1 MHRVR
6 KIILLKHFSLNRW
19 VFFAGVIGVFMSAG
33 AIFLFGCRQGQYSSV
48 KGGTPLKQSFLSKEE
63 LKASLNKFE
72 EFFTSNIK
80 QSASEV
86 DRQSTDI
93 KHHKLTLM
101 YRARLTSAL
110 HNMLEQDDPLV
121 AFIDV
126 WALSV
131 RLREYLES
139 GQGAELFGVYQEVA
153 VNSSKQIEGEIE
165 NIARTFLSEAVFEE
179 TRKNINSFASAN
191 PIQGTFS
198 KTMVYAT
205 ETRPDRPSP
214 FQSVVTLPLAPFRA
228 MEGVDRGAAAIY
240 KFSGTADKF
249 SEVVEEL
256 PESARWQLL
265 LFLYE
270 LEEAN
275 MTKSFLSSLETI
287 SESSKRIAETAE
299 KMPEQIRLETSLL
312 LEDIDD
318 RQANVQT
325 TLDKTAATA
334 KAVEELIQRTD
345 TLSKTLVE
353 TAKSIEATADSWQQA
368 AEATTETLSIFSK
381 KEPQEKTK
389 DSFTIND
396 LRAAADSITS
406 AASEIR
412 HLNSELAENSDQISK
427 QIQVL
432 ANVVTVRIVLL
443 LVFIFSLVIAT
454 RLFIQRMSSSKK
466 QTSS

>member
-1 MHRVR
+1 MHGIR
-6 KIILLKHFSLNRW
+6 KIILLKYFYVNRQRL
-19 VFFAGVIGVFMSAG
+19 FAGVIGIFLFAG

-48 KGGTPLKQSFLSKEE
+48 KGGTPLTQSFLSKEE

-80 QSASEV
+80 QSASEI

-139 GQGAELFGVYQEVA
+139 GQGAELFAGYQEVA
-153 VNSSKQIEGEIE
+153 VNASKQIEGEIE
-165 NIARTFLSEAVFEE
+165 SIARTFLSEVVFEE
-179 TRKNINSFASAN
+179 TRNNINSFAGSN

-240 KFSGTADKF
+240 KFSGTAEKF
-249 SEVVEEL
+249 SDVVEEL

-299 KMPEQIRLETSLL
+299 KMPEQIRFETSVL

-318 RQANVQT
+318 RQVNIQT
-325 TLDKTAATA
+325 TLDKTASTA
-334 KAVEELIQRTD
+334 KAMEELIQKTD
-345 TLSKTLVE
+345 KLGKTLGE
-353 TAKSIEATADSWQQA
+353 TAESIEATADAWRQA
-368 AEATTETLSIFSK
+368 AESTTETLSLFAQ
-381 KEPQEKTK
+381 KEPKEKSEG
-389 DSFTIND
+389 SFTIND
-396 LRAAADSITS
+396 LRLTADSITS

-412 HLNSELAENSDQISK
+412 HLNSELVENSDQISK

-443 LVFIFSLVIAT
+443 LVFIFSLVIAM
-454 RLFIQRMSSSKK
+454 RLFSQRMSTSKK